1 MWTSSELSENS
12 KTIRAEK
19 DKPALKSRTVQTM
32 EKASVKYSFL
42 PKGGDIGF
50 SNGVPETDLS
60 RALLRHAAV
69 RFVCPQ
75 AVYGVKTSRKLLF
88 KY

>member
-1 MWTSSELSENS
+1 M
-12 KTIRAEK
+12 
-19 DKPALKSRTVQTM
+19 QTT

-50 SNGVPETDLS
+50 SYGVPETDLS
-60 RALLRHAAV
+60 LALFRHAAV

-75 AVYGVKTSRKLLF
+75 AVYGVKTSRKLLLKF
-88 KY
+88 